1 MMIFRDRYHRLRL
14 RVMAPFVRV
23 WYEQM
28 SRLDRDGDMVFMN
41 YGWASLDPTAPA
53 LPLQAED
60 EPNRYCIQLYH
71 RVASAVDLRGLDAL
85 EVGCG
90 RGGGAS
96 YVMRYLKPKSMTG
109 LDQAARGI
117 QFCQRHHTSPGLT
130 FVRGDAQA
138 LEFDPESFNIVIN
151 VESSHCY
158 PEVERFFSGVQRV
171 LRPGGY
177 FLYADHRP
185 KEQIDTLRRQL
196 RESGMTVCEE
206 ENISPNVVRALEL
219 DNARKQA
226 LIQEK
231 VPRFLQR
238 FFDEFAGMEGT
249 RSSYAT
255 LRRGA
260 KVYLRFV
267 LQRE

>member
-1 MMIFRDRYHRLRL
+1 
-14 RVMAPFVRV
+14 
-23 WYEQM
+23 
-28 SRLDRDGDMVFMN
+28 MN
-41 YGWASLDPTAPA
+41 YGWASLDPTSQE

-71 RVASAVDLRGLDAL
+71 RVASAVELRGLDTL

-96 YVMRYLKPKSMTG
+96 YVMRYLNPRSMTG

-117 QFCQRHHTSPGLT
+117 QFCQRHHAVPGLT

-138 LEFDPESFNIVIN
+138 LEFDPESFDVVLN

-158 PEVERFFSGVQRV
+158 PKVERFFSGVQRV
-171 LRPGGY
+171 LKPGGY
-177 FLYADHRP
+177 FLFADHRP
-185 KEQIDTLRRQL
+185 KGQVDTLLRQL
-196 RESGMTVCEE
+196 RESGLTIHEE
-206 ENISPNVVRALEL
+206 EDIGPNVVRALEL
-219 DNARKQA
+219 DNVRKQA
-226 LIQEK
+226 LIQDK
-231 VPRFLQR
+231 VPRFLRR

-255 LRRGA
+255 LRSGD

-267 LQRE
+267 MQKR

>member
-1 MMIFRDRYHRLRL
+1 MTLQDNYHRLRL
-14 RVMAPFVRV
+14 RVLAPFVRV

-41 YGWASLDPTAPA
+41 YGWASLNPTAQP
-53 LPLQAED
+53 LPLKPED
-60 EPNRYCIQLYH
+60 EPNRYCIQLYN
-71 RVASAVDLRGLDAL
+71 RVASAVDLQGLAVL

-96 YVMRYLKPKSMTG
+96 YVMRYLKPRSMTG
-109 LDQAARGI
+109 LDQAAKGI
-117 QFCQRHHTSPGLT
+117 QFCQRHHTVPGLS

-138 LEFDPESFNIVIN
+138 LEFDRGTFDVVIN

-158 PEVERFFSGVQRV
+158 PVVERFFSGVHRI
-171 LRPGGY
+171 LKPGGY
-177 FLYADHRP
+177 FLYTDHRP
-185 KEQIDTLRRQL
+185 KEQVDTLRRQL
-196 RESGMTVCEE
+196 RESGLTIHEE
-206 ENISPNVVRALEL
+206 EDISPNVVRALEL

-231 VPRFLQR
+231 VPWFLQR
-238 FFDEFAGMEGT
+238 LFDEFAGMEGT

-255 LRRGA
+255 LRRGD
-260 KVYLRFV
+260 KVYLRLV
-267 LQRE
+267 LQKE